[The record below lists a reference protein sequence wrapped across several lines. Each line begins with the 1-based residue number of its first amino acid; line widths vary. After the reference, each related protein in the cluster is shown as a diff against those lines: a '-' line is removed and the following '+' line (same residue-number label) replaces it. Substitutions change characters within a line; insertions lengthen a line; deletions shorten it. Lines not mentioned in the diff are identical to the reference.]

1 MTRKEIVEEI
11 KNRIA
16 KGNVF
21 SAIDLLKEYG
31 KDMMKPYYILLIFP
45 LFIACQAKPQP
56 EIEDSTLAK
65 IDSLFQHVDLS
76 TPGYMVGVIKD
87 SNYIINR
94 GYGLANLEYTIPIN
108 ASSAFNIAS
117 LSKQFTGA
125 CVALLMLEGKASM
138 EDDIKKFIPDF
149 PDYGYDIKLK
159 HLIYMTSG
167 INDYYH
173 NPRKNGTDWSGLN
186 FFDVDTAIMASM
198 NNRELL
204 YEPGK
209 KWSYS
214 NINYML
220 LTKVVEKIS
229 GIRFSEFAKQRL
241 FDPLD
246 MTDTFVNDDIFQV
259 IPNRVNGY
267 NHRDDENTGW
277 LIESGYLL
285 SKGTGFLQINR
296 NSPHYGGSGIYT
308 TMNDLKQWITNF
320 QTKAFG
326 GQEFYDLMH
335 KTMKFD
341 HDKSN
346 DSFGL
351 VAGDFNGHEI
361 VWYEGG
367 DWGFSSYIMRF
378 PKNNIAIVCLS
389 NLGTGN
395 SRKYAHQIMDVLIED
410 KIIDL

>member
-1 MTRKEIVEEI
+1 MSLTE
-11 KNRIA
+11 
-16 KGNVF
+16 
-21 SAIDLLKEYG
+21 
-31 KDMMKPYYILLIFP
+31 MMKPYYTLLLFP

-56 EIEDSTLAK
+56 EMEDSTLAK

-108 ASSAFNIAS
+108 
-117 LSKQFTGA
+117 
-125 CVALLMLEGKASM
+125 
-138 EDDIKKFIPDF
+138 D
-149 PDYGYDIKLK
+149 
-159 HLIYMTSG
+159 
-167 INDYYH
+167 YH

-285 SKGTGFLQINR
+285 SKGNGFLQINR

-308 TMNDLKQWITNF
+308 TMNDLKKWITNF

-410 KIIDL
+410 KIVDL